1 MLMLKLPLPHVD
13 QINID
18 RRFFTVGTG
27 GMDDGLYD
35 DLEADSLEDELGHGA
50 KVGDERT
57 EIILAA
63 TFLLIVILSFIA

>member
-1 MLMLKLPLPHVD
+1 M
-13 QINID
+13 
-18 RRFFTVGTG
+18 GTG

-35 DLEADSLEDELGHGA
+35 DLEADSLEDELGQGA